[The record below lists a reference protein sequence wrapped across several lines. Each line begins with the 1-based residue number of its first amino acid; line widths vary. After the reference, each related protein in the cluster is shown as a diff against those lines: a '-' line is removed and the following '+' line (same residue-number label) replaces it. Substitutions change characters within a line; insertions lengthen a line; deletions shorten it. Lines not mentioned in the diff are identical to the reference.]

1 MLLPRLDQVTEVN
14 ALVKDPIPYLLIL
27 KDAGH
32 SLVRVAGAMK
42 EVLQKTA
49 LKPAPPEKLA
59 ESLVLNRSRRRR
71 SGT

>member
-27 KDAGH
+27 KEAGH
-32 SLVRVAGAMK
+32 SLLRVAWAMK
-42 EVLQKTA
+42 EVRKTA
-49 LKPAPPEKLA
+49 LKPAQPEKLA
-59 ESLVLNRSRRRR
+59 ESLVPNRSRRRR